1 MNSLDI
7 LINKD
12 RKNYLCFEILRELY
26 NENPEFKKQ
35 IDDGVKEGKI
45 SGFSEELWITIDNQN
60 IRGLKSFEDLFK
72 DGYNIGGQTVVS
84 RQLSYSFPKC
94 TLCSGKLPVIT
105 ENSETPEHA
114 WITSDGLVYD
124 TTLMLVIDRE
134 YSSKLGYQFEIE
146 YDPSEDPMYTTIQEF
161 TNSGEIKS
169 TRRR

>member
-60 IRGLKSFEDLFK
+60 VRGLKSFEDLFK

-84 RQLSYSFPKC
+84 RQLSYSFPEC
-94 TLCSGKLPVIT
+94 TLCSGQLPVIT
-105 ENSETPEHA
+105 KNSETPSHA
-114 WITSDGLVYD
+114 WMTSDGLVYD

-134 YSSKLGYQFEIE
+134 YSSKLGYQFEVE